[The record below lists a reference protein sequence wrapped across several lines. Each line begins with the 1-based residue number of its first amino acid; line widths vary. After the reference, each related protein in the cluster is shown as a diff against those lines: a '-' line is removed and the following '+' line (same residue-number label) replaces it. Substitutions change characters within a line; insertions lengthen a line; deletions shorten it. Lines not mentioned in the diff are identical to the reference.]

1 MYRKFSISF
10 LCLFLAL
17 LLGCGA
23 LVYVID
29 PMFHYHAPWT
39 PLPPVTTDERHQVGG
54 IAENFDYD
62 SILIGTSVTANFRA
76 SWFDEAFS
84 CKTAKFTFP
93 GGNFGEFIKALNM
106 AYEDHEIQ
114 RVFWGL
120 DTNLLTAFP
129 QESTELLPDYLYN
142 DNPWDDVEYLYNK
155 DVLFR
160 QIVSML
166 YAFRWDPVPTVDDL
180 FAWENRYE
188 WGPQAVMK
196 VYGRLEPTPM
206 MGSDIFSAET
216 SANLQ
221 IILPYVQAH
230 PETEFYFF
238 IPPYSIVFW
247 DRVYRRGTLEGTLAA
262 QEAALQALAQ
272 CDNVHVYYPCAE
284 EEVICDLEQYT
295 DPIHYSPQVNQ
306 WITEEMASSSGLT
319 PQEIPQAV
327 EEMRQLAWN
336 YPYEELFAL
345 YPPQLPP
352 ET

>member
-1 MYRKFSISF
+1 
-10 LCLFLAL
+10 
-17 LLGCGA
+17 
-23 LVYVID
+23 
-29 PMFHYHAPWT
+29 
-39 PLPPVTTDERHQVGG
+39 
-54 IAENFDYD
+54 
-62 SILIGTSVTANFRA
+62 
-76 SWFDEAFS
+76 
-84 CKTAKFTFP
+84 
-93 GGNFGEFIKALNM
+93 M
-106 AYEDHEIQ
+106 AYEGHEIQ

-196 VYGRLEPTPM
+196 VYGRPEPTPM

-247 DRVYRRGTLEGTLAA
+247 DRVYRRGTLEGTLSA

-284 EEVICDLEQYT
+284 EEMICDLEQYT

>member
-29 PMFHYHAPWT
+29 PMFHYHSPWT
-39 PLPPVTTDERHQVGG
+39 SLPPVTTDERHQVGG

-62 SILIGTSVTANFRA
+62 SILVGTSVTANFRA
-76 SWFDEAFS
+76 SWFDEVFS

-93 GGNFGEFIKALNM
+93 GGNFGEFIKALDM

-120 DTNLLTAFP
+120 DSNLLTAFP

-196 VYGRLEPTPM
+196 VYGRPEPTPM

-247 DRVYRRGTLEGTLAA
+247 DRVSRRGTLEGTLSA

-295 DPIHYSPQVNQ
+295 DPIHYSPKVNQ
-306 WITEEMASSSGLT
+306 WITEKMASSSGLT

>member
-1 MYRKFSISF
+1 
-10 LCLFLAL
+10 
-17 LLGCGA
+17 
-23 LVYVID
+23 
-29 PMFHYHAPWT
+29 
-39 PLPPVTTDERHQVGG
+39 
-54 IAENFDYD
+54 
-62 SILIGTSVTANFRA
+62 
-76 SWFDEAFS
+76 
-84 CKTAKFTFP
+84 
-93 GGNFGEFIKALNM
+93 M

-180 FAWENRYE
+180 FAWKNRYE

-196 VYGRLEPTPM
+196 VYGRPEPTPM

-238 IPPYSIVFW
+238 IPL
-247 DRVYRRGTLEGTLAA
+247 T
-262 QEAALQALAQ
+262 
-272 CDNVHVYYPCAE
+272 
-284 EEVICDLEQYT
+284 
-295 DPIHYSPQVNQ
+295 
-306 WITEEMASSSGLT
+306 ASSFGIGFT
-319 PQEIPQAV
+319 GGA
-327 EEMRQLAWN
+327 RWK
-336 YPYEELFAL
+336 ELF
-345 YPPQLPP
+345 PPRKQPCRP
-352 ET
+352 WPSVTMSMSIIPVRKKK